1 MELRHLRSFV
11 VLAEDLHFGRAAKR
25 LGISQPALS
34 QQLRRLEAELG
45 VVLVV
50 RTSRE
55 TSLTD
60 IGEVFLASAQRAV
73 SEAER
78 GISAVRETS
87 EGRIGRLVIGCLGA
101 GANGPLTDLVSEFRR
116 AGPPHMVEIH
126 HYSDSASQERGLLAG
141 SLDLI
146 VVRTIANVQ
155 AIVMHKLLDES
166 FVVYV
171 PESHRLAQRESVAL
185 AELSGEPFVLWPRR
199 VGPSYYDL
207 VVDGCR
213 GAGFEPRIDGI
224 GTSLE
229 AQLCLVAAGVGISLQ
244 AASNASISRRGVAM
258 LTLEAGSL
266 VSPLWLAHSRWPRN
280 ALVGPFIESL
290 GQGRTP
296 TTGE

>member
-1 MELRHLRSFV
+1 M
-11 VLAEDLHFGRAAKR
+11 
-25 LGISQPALS
+25 
-34 QQLRRLEAELG
+34 
-45 VVLVV
+45 
-50 RTSRE
+50 
-55 TSLTD
+55 
-60 IGEVFLASAQRAV
+60 
-73 SEAER
+73 
-78 GISAVRETS
+78 
-87 EGRIGRLVIGCLGA
+87 
-101 GANGPLTDLVSEFRR
+101 
-116 AGPPHMVEIH
+116 
-126 HYSDSASQERGLLAG
+126 
-141 SLDLI
+141 
-146 VVRTIANVQ
+146 
-155 AIVMHKLLDES
+155 
-166 FVVYV
+166 
-171 PESHRLAQRESVAL
+171 
-185 AELSGEPFVLWPRR
+185 LWPRR

-290 GQGRTP
+290 GRGRTP